1 MYFATAL
8 LPDGGRSDNELLC
21 LISEGSERALA
32 AFYDR
37 TASRVLGLVRR
48 ILVNPARSEE
58 VTQEVFFAAW
68 QEAARFDPD
77 KGTAVAWLLTRA
89 RRCAIDRVRA
99 FQASRDRDRAVGI
112 RDLETSRD
120 DVAEKAE
127 IPRAVRPMAG

>member
-1 MYFATAL
+1 MSFATAL
-8 LPDGGRSDNELLC
+8 LPDGGRSDKALLC
-21 LISEGSERALA
+21 LISEGSERAFA

-48 ILVNPARSEE
+48 ILVDPAQSEE
-58 VTQEVFFAAW
+58 VTQEVFLAAW

-89 RRCAIDRVRA
+89 HRRAIDMV
-99 FQASRDRDRAVGI
+99 QASQANRDRDRAVGI
-112 RDLETSRD
+112 HDLETSRD

-127 IPRAVRPMAG
+127 IPRSVRTMAG